1 VFGVI
6 QRFSSR
12 RQRLDYHFLRS
23 RLVGAQTY
31 DRIAGYF
38 SSSIL
43 EIAGEELETVN
54 GQVRMVC
61 NSKLDILDVETAR
74 AAKIAMQREWC
85 ASQPEQ
91 LGELA
96 KPRFQKL
103 YQLLSSGKLRVKVL
117 PDERFGLVHG
127 KAGVITMID
136 GRKTSFIGSSNETLN
151 AWKLNYELVWEDDSS
166 DAVQWVQEEFDSL
179 WRNPYAVD
187 LADFVLQDLER
198 LTRRVVISTIKD
210 WREIPDPA
218 ATVIETPLYRQEIG
232 LWEHQKY
239 FVKMAFDAHMGPF
252 GARFVLA
259 DMVGLGKTLQLA
271 ISAELMALKGDKP
284 VLILAPKTLLEQ
296 WQDEMKN
303 LLQMPSARW
312 NGRQWID
319 ENGIIYPPL
328 GPQGIKQCPRRVG
341 LVSHSVIVSRT
352 PAAEHLLDL
361 KYECLVVDEAHRA
374 RRRNLG
380 IGRENEK
387 SDPNNL
393 LTFLL
398 QVSPRCRSMLL
409 ATATPVQLYPI
420 EAWDLLYVLALGSHA
435 VLGNEFSNW
444 RQAGKA
450 LEMAIGEATM
460 PEDDIESWMWIRNP
474 LPPSSEGRDIAQLR
488 RSLNVAD
495 DCAVCSGDAYNRL
508 TSPDRARLRRVST
521 TFAAHHNP
529 FIRHI
534 VRRTREFLENKID
547 PETKE
552 PFLRPVKVELFGE
565 SDAEAIR
572 LPVYLREAYT
582 LAEEFCQLLAARLP
596 GAGFLKT
603 LLLRR
608 VGSTIAAGQMT
619 AQKMLG
625 TWQGI
630 EEVEEDEEDG
640 ETLNTESRTLTPAE
654 REKLQAF
661 VQALEANQERDPK
674 FAVVIE
680 CLRDRGWL
688 EMGCI
693 IFSQYFDSVRWLGHQ
708 LSTELP
714 NEKIGIYAGGEKSGL
729 LSGTEFKGCSREQI
743 KAMVRAREIRILVG
757 TDAAS
762 EGLNLQ
768 RLGTLINLD
777 LPWNPTRLEQRKG
790 RIQRIGQAR
799 EIVSIYNM
807 RYKESVEDRVH
818 ELLSDRLENIH
829 KMFGQLPDILEDV
842 WIEVAQG
849 QIERAKQIIDGLP
862 EKHPFDIRWNKI
874 EKVPWESC
882 ARVLESTE
890 KRAYLSKGWAK

>member
-1 VFGVI
+1 VI

-12 RQRLDYHFLRS
+12 RQRLDHHFLRA
-23 RLVGAQTY
+23 RLNSAQAY

-43 EIAGEELETVN
+43 EIAGEELEAVS

-61 NSKLDILDVETAR
+61 NSQLDVLDVETAR
-74 AAKIAMQREWC
+74 AAKIAMQKEWC

-91 LGELA
+91 LGELT

-103 YQLLSSGKLRVKVL
+103 YQLLSSGKLRVKVV
-117 PDERFGLVHG
+117 PDERFGLIHG
-127 KAGVITMID
+127 KAGIITMTD
-136 GRKTSFIGSSNETLN
+136 GRKTSFIGSSNETSN
-151 AWKLNYELVWEDDSS
+151 AWKLNYELVWEDDSP

-179 WRNPYAVD
+179 WRSPYAVD

-198 LTRRVVISTIKD
+198 LTRRVVITTIKD
-210 WREIPDPA
+210 WREIPEPA
-218 ATVIETPLYRQEIG
+218 ATVIEAPVYREEIG

-239 FVKMAFDAHMGPF
+239 FIKMAFDAHIGPF

-312 NGRQWID
+312 TGRQWID
-319 ENGIIYPPL
+319 ENGIVYPPL
-328 GPQGIKQCPRRVG
+328 GPEGIKQCPRRVG

-352 PAAEHLLDL
+352 PAAQYLLDV
-361 KYECLVVDEAHRA
+361 KYECVVVDEAHRA

-393 LTFLL
+393 LAFLHW
-398 QVSPRCRSMLL
+398 VSPRTRSMLL

-420 EAWDLLYVLALGSHA
+420 EAWDLLYVLALGSDV

-444 RQAGKA
+444 RQAAKA
-450 LEMAIGEATM
+450 LDMAIGEGTM
-460 PEDDIESWMWIRNP
+460 AGDNIEAWMWIRNP
-474 LPPSSEGRDIAQLR
+474 LPPSSESRDIAQLR
-488 RSLNVAD
+488 RSLNAAD
-495 DCAVCSGDAYNRL
+495 DCAVCPGDAYERL
-508 TSPDRARLRRVST
+508 TSPDRARLQRLST
-521 TFAAHHNP
+521 TFAKHHNP

-534 VRRTREFLENKID
+534 VRRTREFLENTID

-552 PFLRPVKVELFGE
+552 PFLKPVKVELFGE

-572 LPVYLREAYT
+572 LPVYLREAYS
-582 LAEEFCQLLAARLP
+582 LAEEFCRLLAARLP

-608 VGSTIAAGQMT
+608 VGSTIAAGQIT

-625 TWQGI
+625 TWQAI
-630 EEVEEDEEDG
+630 EEVDEDEEDG
-640 ETLNTESRTLTPAE
+640 EMINAESRTLTPAE

-661 VQALEANQERDPK
+661 SQALEANQERDPK
-674 FAVVIE
+674 FAVVME

-693 IFSQYFDSVRWLGHQ
+693 IFSQYFDSVRWLGYQ
-708 LSTELP
+708 LSSELSG
-714 NEKIGIYAGGEKSGL
+714 EKIGIYAGGEKSGL
-729 LSGTEFKGCSREQI
+729 LSAAEFKGCSREQI

-790 RIQRIGQAR
+790 RIQRIGQVR
-799 EIVSIYNM
+799 DVVSIYNM
-807 RYKESVEDRVH
+807 RYKDSVEDRVH

-829 KMFGQLPDILEDV
+829 KMFGQLPDVLEDV

-849 QIERAKQIIDGLP
+849 QIERAKQIINALP

-882 ARVLESTE
+882 ARVLASTE
-890 KRAYLSKGWAK
+890 RRAYLSKPWVK